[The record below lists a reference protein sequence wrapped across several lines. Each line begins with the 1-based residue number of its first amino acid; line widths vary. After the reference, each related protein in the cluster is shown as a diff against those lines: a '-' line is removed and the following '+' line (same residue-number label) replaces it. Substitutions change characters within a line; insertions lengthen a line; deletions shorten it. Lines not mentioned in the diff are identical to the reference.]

1 MPLITRHVIFFISSH
16 IQVSVLTEA
25 TSLTLEGSHRMREDK
40 SPLMQTRKIT
50 KRNDLMENARNI
62 REVDTSTASAAVE
75 KQMARINTTTRRTK
89 RHDLQTGAKR
99 NTTSSFLA
107 SQFVMERSVSNATK
121 TAPKNENASL
131 NTLDNRNTNSSRG
144 SYIPTT
150 NRWRRGM
157 NPCVRKIVKTYYSNL
172 KTVLTE
178 YKCRRATFYCSP
190 TGIGLGR
197 CESVKTYYPSINKI
211 LTTSCRCS

>member
-1 MPLITRHVIFFISSH
+1 MPIITRHVIFFISSH

-40 SPLMQTRKIT
+40 SRLMQTKIT
-50 KRNDLMENARNI
+50 KRDDENARNI
-62 REVDTSTASAAVE
+62 REVNTSTASAAVE
-75 KQMARINTTTRRTK
+75 KLMARINTTTRRTK
-89 RHDLQTGAKR
+89 RHDLPTGAKR
-99 NTTSSFLA
+99 KTTSSFLA
-107 SQFVMERSVSNATK
+107 SQFVMERSVSNASK

-144 SYIPTT
+144 TYIPTT
-150 NRWRRGM
+150 RRWRRGM

>member
-1 MPLITRHVIFFISSH
+1 MPIITRHVIFFISSH

-40 SPLMQTRKIT
+40 SRLMQTKIT
-50 KRNDLMENARNI
+50 KRDDENARNI
-62 REVDTSTASAAVE
+62 REVNTSTASAAVE
-75 KQMARINTTTRRTK
+75 KLMARINTTTRRTK

-99 NTTSSFLA
+99 KTTSSFLA
-107 SQFVMERSVSNATK
+107 SQFVMERSVSNASK

-144 SYIPTT
+144 TYIPTT
-150 NRWRRGM
+150 RRWRRGM

>member
-1 MPLITRHVIFFISSH
+1 MPLITKHVIFLISSH
-16 IQVSVLTEA
+16 VQVSVLTEA

-40 SPLMQTRKIT
+40 SRLMQTRKIT
-50 KRNDLMENARNI
+50 KRDDLMENARNI

-75 KQMARINTTTRRTK
+75 KLMARINTTTRRTK
-89 RHDLQTGAKR
+89 RHDLQTSAKR
-99 NTTSSFLA
+99 NGTSSFL
-107 SQFVMERSVSNATK
+107 VSNATK

-144 SYIPTT
+144 SNTPTT
-150 NRWRRGM
+150 KRWRRGM

-197 CESVKTYYPSINKI
+197 CESVKTYYPSINKV

>member
-1 MPLITRHVIFFISSH
+1 
-16 IQVSVLTEA
+16 
-25 TSLTLEGSHRMREDK
+25 MREDK
-40 SPLMQTRKIT
+40 SRLMQTRKIT
-50 KRNDLMENARNI
+50 KRDDLMENARNI

-75 KQMARINTTTRRTK
+75 KLMARINTTTRRTK

-99 NTTSSFLA
+99 NTTSSFL
-107 SQFVMERSVSNATK
+107 VSNATK

-131 NTLDNRNTNSSRG
+131 NTLDNRNTNFSRG

-150 NRWRRGM
+150 KRWRRGM

-197 CESVKTYYPSINKI
+197 CESVKTYYPSINKV